1 MDEEGFELD
10 VLLQKRR
17 NKKAAIRFL
26 SRLLNAYPKP
36 RVIVTD
42 KLRSY
47 MKPIQQM
54 SKGTEHRSQKILNY
68 DGIIENRKINFFDC
82 FVLKCTE
89 RLGVKWILSEL

>member
-1 MDEEGFELD
+1 EMYYLWRAVDENGVELD
-10 VLLQKRR
+10 VFLQKRR

-47 MKPIQQM
+47 IKPIKKM
-54 SKGTEHRSQKILNY
+54 SKGSEHRSHKRLNNRV
-68 DGIIENRKINFFDC
+68 ENAHQPTRRKE
-82 FVLKCTE
+82 KCLV
-89 RLGVKWILSEL
+89 RFKSPA